1 MLDMQDFGNLLNQ
14 YNFNHFTGVPCSFL
28 SPLINYAI
36 NNNSFIS
43 ANNEGDAIA
52 IASGISLANKS
63 VGIVLMQNSGLCNA
77 ISPLTSLNYIF
88 KIPILGFVSLRGE
101 VGLNDEPQH
110 ELLGQITHKLLKLC
124 KIKYAFLSDDIN
136 EVKKQVK
143 IANKTIKNNESF
155 FFIVRKNTFSKIDLN
170 ITESNLLISTKQ
182 HNKIVSSQVKE
193 FLPSRIEALQII
205 DKLNNPNMV
214 VFLTTGKSGRELY
227 EIRDCKN
234 YLYMVGSMGCV
245 SPLALGFSIYV
256 NKKIIAIDGDA
267 SLLMRAGNLSL
278 NTTYMKNNFCHIC
291 LDNQSHD
298 STGGQFSLSPICD
311 IPNLAINFG
320 YKNVYKA
327 NNIDEFKKYLEDFLN
342 NNQSCFIYLKISKG
356 SKQNLG
362 RPKIKPQE
370 VKNRLQEFIKQ
381 DSTKEVK

>member
-170 ITESNLLISTKQ
+170 ITESNLPISTKQ

-205 DKLNNPNMV
+205 DKLNNPNIV

-267 SLLMRAGNLSL
+267 SLLMRA
-278 NTTYMKNNFCHIC
+278 
-291 LDNQSHD
+291 
-298 STGGQFSLSPICD
+298 
-311 IPNLAINFG
+311 
-320 YKNVYKA
+320 
-327 NNIDEFKKYLEDFLN
+327 
-342 NNQSCFIYLKISKG
+342 
-356 SKQNLG
+356 
-362 RPKIKPQE
+362 
-370 VKNRLQEFIKQ
+370 
-381 DSTKEVK
+381 